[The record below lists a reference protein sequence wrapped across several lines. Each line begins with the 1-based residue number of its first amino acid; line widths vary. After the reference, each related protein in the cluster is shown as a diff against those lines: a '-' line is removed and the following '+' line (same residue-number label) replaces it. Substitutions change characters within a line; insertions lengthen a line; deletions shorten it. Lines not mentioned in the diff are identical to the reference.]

1 MDEFRDFDGS
11 IDPFFYF
18 FFAIAGLIALVFLA
32 FVVAIGKAT
41 VQGMQ
46 QRSRDN
52 AAPVLTVPGAVV
64 AKRQD
69 HHRTSDHSHT
79 SYFVT
84 FEIQGHDRIEFPVE
98 GNQWG
103 TLLEGDRGQVTY
115 QGTRFKGFNRTPQD
129 R

>member
-1 MDEFRDFDGS
+1 MDGFRDFDGS
-11 IDPFFYF
+11 IDPFFYVW
-18 FFAIAGLIALVFLA
+18 FAFAGVIALVFLA
-32 FVVAIGKAT
+32 FVVAIGRAT
-41 VQGMQ
+41 IQGMQ
-46 QRSRDN
+46 QRRRDN
-52 AAPVLTVPGAVV
+52 AAPVLTVPGTVV

-69 HHRTSDHSHT
+69 HRRSNEHSHT
-79 SYFVT
+79 DYFVT

-115 QGTRFKGFNRTPQD
+115 QGTRYQGFSRTPQD